1 MNKKFLS
8 AILFGA
14 LMVSSTGTFVS
25 CKDYDDDIDEIN
37 KELTDLKSKLSDLES
52 KVNAGGAYVTKIES
66 VDGGFKVSV
75 SDGTSYNLTVA
86 SAAAGSKVV
95 IDDKTGEIS
104 IDDKATG
111 WFATT
116 GEGEEAVDMTPY
128 VKDGYWYLYDKT
140 AKEFVKSEYK
150 AAGNAYAVVA
160 NGICTLNIP
169 DADGKMQTIQLPTTS
184 AAITGVQFI
193 NVDNGA
199 VEPAPAYALNYGVAT
214 KDNAKWD
221 GPKGAITKDQ
231 LLVGTIEPLTLQVY
245 PSSADLSNAD
255 IKLVG
260 SDGTVAPVKV
270 TATPFEGVITKA
282 ASANGL
288 WNLNIRP
295 DETVTDKTIADAFKV
310 ETDNYAYALQ
320 INGNILTGYASEVT
334 PADKASSATANSLV
348 ATDVKY
354 NTEELSSAKVPFGE
368 TVTLEFDGAKAYDAY
383 LTPKSAS
390 ALELAGVTIDGKT
403 MSFTSTEKAAG
414 KTVKFT
420 VNFVN
425 FKGETGTTFDITVNF
440 EGATVDPEA
449 PVAAVKYTATDGVK
463 PIIIDLGTTFTSLS
477 AQTATALA
485 AVTPTWNVISI
496 DGKAVATADQDAA
509 NGKFAFAMDQVTYYS
524 DLNADGTPKTEV
536 TPINTADNLKKVKYA
551 VFAHTDYQA
560 TAAPGAYVLNM
571 KFADASGNELKKVVA
586 PVTISV
592 PTFTDLFTK
601 VTSVWNAD
609 KTVLNALLVGSSD
622 ATVAKQYVMTNA
634 FKSVE
639 NSGANWDNLTLTPKK
654 MSISGTP
661 TKVATYTTTGSILA
675 MADALLDDNGAVR
688 GNVTVDGTY
697 LVKGKKD
704 LKVEVPAFAVNF
716 MSPFNDAVLNFYKGG
731 KVADLNV
738 AIASD
743 GTGTIA
749 KVDGAAGKEAG
760 LQLVASSEKV
770 AVSNAM
776 TLFGV
781 KNTDINT
788 DDKFTFVVKGE
799 GVPAG
804 ATAKLSADGIA
815 LEGMTYAPNYSATLE
830 MTVTALSGIKT
841 RHYKIFCVNGI
852 YGIQV

>member
-14 LMVSSTGTFVS
+14 LMVSLTGTFVS

-193 NVDNGA
+193 NVDDGA
-199 VEPAPAYALNYGVAT
+199 VEPTPAYALNYGVAT
-214 KDNAKWD
+214 KDNAEWD

-295 DETVTDKTIADAFKV
+295 DETVTDKTIADAFKA
-310 ETDNYAYALQ
+310 ETGNYAYALQ
-320 INGNILTGYASEVT
+320 INGNILTGYASKVT
-334 PADKASSATANSLV
+334 PTDKSAAGALV
-348 ATDVKY
+348 AADVKY
-354 NTEELSSAKVPFGE
+354 NAEELSSAKVPFGE
-368 TVTLEFDGAKAYDAY
+368 TVTLEFDGTKAYDAY

-414 KTVKFT
+414 KTVEFT

-425 FKGETGTTFDITVNF
+425 FKGETGSAFDITVTF
-440 EGATVDPEA
+440 KGATVDPEA

-496 DGKAVATADQDAA
+496 DGKAVTADQSTA
-509 NGKFAFAMDQVTYYS
+509 NGKFAFAMTQVKYYS

-536 TPINTADNLKKVKYA
+536 TAINTADNLKKVKYA
-551 VFAHTDYQA
+551 VFAHSDYQA

-571 KFADASGNELKKVVA
+571 KFVDGENELKKVVA

-592 PTFTDLFTK
+592 PTFTNLFTK

-609 KTVLNALLVGSSD
+609 KTVLNALLVGSTSAD
-622 ATVAKQYVMTNA
+622 AAKQYVMTNA

-639 NSGANWDNLTLTPKK
+639 NSGADWNNLTLTPKK

-661 TKVATYTTTGSILA
+661 TEVATYAKVGSILA
-675 MADALLDDNGAVR
+675 MADALLDANGAVR

-697 LVKGKKD
+697 LVKGKTD

-731 KVADLNV
+731 KVVDLNV

-743 GTGTIA
+743 GKGTIA
-749 KVDGAAGKEAG
+749 KVAGDAGKEAG

-770 AVSNAM
+770 AVSEDM
-776 TLFGV
+776 ELFGAT
-781 KNTDINT
+781 N
-788 DDKFTFVVKGE
+788 DKFTFVVKGD

-804 ATAKLSADGIA
+804 ATATLSDAGIA
-815 LEGMTYAPNYSATLE
+815 LTGMSYGPNYSATLE
-830 MTVTALSGIKT
+830 MTVTALNGIKT
-841 RHYKIFCVNGI
+841 TITLPMTINKP
-852 YGIQV
+852 

>member
-193 NVDNGA
+193 DVTSGD
-199 VEPAPAYALNYGVAT
+199 VETDPAYALNYGVAT

-334 PADKASSATANSLV
+334 PTNKSTVGALAAA
-348 ATDVKY
+348 DVKY
-354 NTEELSSAKVPFGE
+354 NAEELSSAKVPFGE

-390 ALELAGVTIDGKT
+390 ELELAGVTIDGKT

-414 KTVKFT
+414 KTVEFT

-425 FKGETGTTFDITVNF
+425 FKGETGSAFNITVNF

-485 AVTPTWNVISI
+485 AVAPTWNVISI
-496 DGKAVATADQDAA
+496 DGKVVTADQSTA
-509 NGKFAFAMDQVTYYS
+509 NGKFAFTMDQVKYYS
-524 DLNADGTPKTEV
+524 DLKADGTPKTEV
-536 TPINTADNLKKVKYA
+536 TAINTADNLKKVKYA
-551 VFAHTDYQA
+551 VFEHSDYQ
-560 TAAPGAYVLNM
+560 TTVAPGAYVLNM
-571 KFADASGNELKKVVA
+571 TFVDGENELKKVVA

-622 ATVAKQYVMTNA
+622 ATAAKQYVMTNA

-639 NSGANWDNLTLTPKK
+639 NSGADWDNLTLTPKQ

-661 TKVATYTTTGSILA
+661 TKVATYTVSGSILA

-697 LVKGKKD
+697 LVKGKKG

-731 KVADLNV
+731 KVVDLNV

-743 GTGTIA
+743 GKGTIA

-770 AVSNAM
+770 AVSDAM
-776 TLFGV
+776 TLFGAT
-781 KNTDINT
+781 N
-788 DDKFTFVVKGE
+788 DKFTFVVKGE
-799 GVPAG
+799 GVPAD
-804 ATAKLSADGIA
+804 ATATLSDAGIA

-830 MTVTALSGIKT
+830 MTVTALNGIKT
-841 RHYKIFCVNGI
+841 TITLPMTINKP
-852 YGIQV
+852 

>member
-14 LMVSSTGTFVS
+14 LMVTSTGTFVS

-193 NVDNGA
+193 DVTSGA
-199 VEPAPAYALNYGVAT
+199 VETDPEYALNYGVAI

-295 DETVTDKTIADAFKV
+295 DETVTDKTIADAFKA
-310 ETDNYAYALQ
+310 EINNYAYALQ
-320 INGNILTGYASEVT
+320 INGNILTGYASKVT
-334 PADKASSATANSLV
+334 PTDKSAAGALV
-348 ATDVKY
+348 ADDVKY
-354 NTEELSSAKVPFGE
+354 NADELSSAKVPFGE
-368 TVTLEFDGAKAYDAY
+368 TVTLEFDGTKAYDAY

-390 ALELAGVTIDGKT
+390 ELELAGVTIDGKT

-414 KTVKFT
+414 KTVQFT

-425 FKGETGTTFDITVNF
+425 FKGETGTAFDITVNF

-463 PIIIDLGTTFTSLS
+463 SIIIDLGTTFTSLS

-496 DGKAVATADQDAA
+496 DGKAVATTDQATA
-509 NGKFAFAMDQVTYYS
+509 NGKFAFTMAQVKYYS
-524 DLNADGTPKTEV
+524 DLNTDGTPKTEV

-551 VFAHTDYQA
+551 VFAHSDYQA

-571 KFADASGNELKKVVA
+571 KFADTNKNELKKVVA

-592 PTFTDLFTK
+592 PTFTDLFSK
-601 VTSVWNAD
+601 VTSVWNTD
-609 KTVLNALLVGSSD
+609 KTVLNALLVGSASVD
-622 ATVAKQYVMTNA
+622 VAKQYVMTNA

-639 NSGANWDNLTLTPKK
+639 NSGADWKNLTLTPKQ

-697 LVKGKKD
+697 LVGNKAG

-738 AIASD
+738 TIASD

-760 LQLVASSEKV
+760 LQLVASSGKV
-770 AVSNAM
+770 AVSEGM

-781 KNTDINT
+781 KNTDTNT

-804 ATAKLSADGIA
+804 AKAKLSTGGIA

-830 MTVTALSGIKT
+830 MTVEALNGIKT
-841 RHYKIFCVNGI
+841 TITLPMTINKP
-852 YGIQV
+852 

>member
-193 NVDNGA
+193 DVTSGA
-199 VEPAPAYALNYGVAT
+199 VETDPEYALNYGVAT

-288 WNLNIRP
+288 WNLNIQP
-295 DETVTDKTIADAFKV
+295 DETVTDKTIADAFKA
-310 ETDNYAYALQ
+310 ELGDYAYALQ
-320 INGNILTGYASEVT
+320 INGNILTGYASKVT
-334 PADKASSATANSLV
+334 PTDKSTAGALA

-390 ALELAGVTIDGKT
+390 ELELAGVTIDGKT

-414 KTVKFT
+414 KTVQFT

-425 FKGETGTTFDITVNF
+425 FKGETGSAFDITVTF
-440 EGATVDPEA
+440 KGATVDPEA

-496 DGKAVATADQDAA
+496 DGKAVATADQSTA
-509 NGKFAFAMDQVTYYS
+509 NGKFAFAMTQVKYYS
-524 DLNADGTPKTEV
+524 DLKADGTPKTEV

-551 VFAHTDYQA
+551 VFAHSDYQA

-571 KFADASGNELKKVVA
+571 TFADASGNELKKVVA

-609 KTVLNALLVGSSD
+609 KTVLNALLVGSTSAD
-622 ATVAKQYVMTNA
+622 VAKQYVMTNA

-639 NSGANWDNLTLTPKK
+639 NSGADWDNLTLTPKQ

-661 TKVATYTTTGSILA
+661 TKVATYTVSGSILA

-697 LVKGKKD
+697 LVGNKAG

-738 AIASD
+738 TIASD

-770 AVSNAM
+770 AVSEGM

-781 KNTDINT
+781 KNTDTNT

-830 MTVTALSGIKT
+830 MTVTALNGIKT
-841 RHYKIFCVNGI
+841 TITLPMTINKP
-852 YGIQV
+852 

>member
-14 LMVSSTGTFVS
+14 LMVSLTGTFVS

-193 NVDNGA
+193 NVDDGA
-199 VEPAPAYALNYGVAT
+199 VEPTPAYALNYGVAT
-214 KDNAKWD
+214 KDNAEWD

-295 DETVTDKTIADAFKV
+295 DETVTDKTIADAFKA
-310 ETDNYAYALQ
+310 ETGDYAYALQ
-320 INGNILTGYASEVT
+320 INGNILTGYASKVT
-334 PADKASSATANSLV
+334 PTDKSAAGALV
-348 ATDVKY
+348 AADVKY
-354 NTEELSSAKVPFGE
+354 NAEELSSAKVPFGE
-368 TVTLEFDGAKAYDAY
+368 TVTLEFDGTKAYDAY

-414 KTVKFT
+414 KTVEFT

-425 FKGETGTTFDITVNF
+425 FKGETGSAFDITVTF
-440 EGATVDPEA
+440 KGATVDPEA

-496 DGKAVATADQDAA
+496 DGKAVTADQSTA
-509 NGKFAFAMDQVTYYS
+509 NGKFAFAMTQVKYYS

-536 TPINTADNLKKVKYA
+536 TAINTADNLKKVKYA
-551 VFAHTDYQA
+551 VFAHSDYQA

-571 KFADASGNELKKVVA
+571 KFVDGENELKKVVA

-609 KTVLNALLVGSSD
+609 KTVLNALLVGSTSAD
-622 ATVAKQYVMTNA
+622 AAKQYVMTNA

-639 NSGANWDNLTLTPKK
+639 NSGADWNNLTLTPKK

-661 TKVATYTTTGSILA
+661 TGVATYAKVGSILA
-675 MADALLDDNGAVR
+675 MADALLDANGAVR

-697 LVKGKKD
+697 LVKGKTD

-731 KVADLNV
+731 KVVDLNV

-743 GTGTIA
+743 GKGTIA
-749 KVDGAAGKEAG
+749 KVAGDAGKEAG

-770 AVSNAM
+770 AVSEDM
-776 TLFGV
+776 ELFGAT
-781 KNTDINT
+781 N
-788 DDKFTFVVKGE
+788 DKFTFVVKGD

-804 ATAKLSADGIA
+804 ATATLSDAGIA
-815 LEGMTYAPNYSATLE
+815 LTGMSYGPNYSATLE
-830 MTVTALSGIKT
+830 MTVTALNGIKT
-841 RHYKIFCVNGI
+841 TITLPMTINKP
-852 YGIQV
+852 

>member
-193 NVDNGA
+193 DVTSGA
-199 VEPAPAYALNYGVAT
+199 VELDPEYALSYGVAT
-214 KDNAKWD
+214 KDNAEWD

-295 DETVTDKTIADAFKV
+295 DETVTDKTIADAFKA

-334 PADKASSATANSLV
+334 PTNKSTAGAL
-348 ATDVKY
+348 AAADVKY
-354 NTEELSSAKVPFGE
+354 NAEKLSSAKVPFGE
-368 TVTLEFDGAKAYDAY
+368 TVTLEFDGTKAYDAY

-390 ALELAGVTIDGKT
+390 ELELAGVTIDGKT

-414 KTVKFT
+414 KTVEFT

-425 FKGETGTTFDITVNF
+425 FKGETGTAFDITVNF

-496 DGKAVATADQDAA
+496 DGKAVTADQSTA
-509 NGKFAFAMDQVTYYS
+509 NGKFAFAMDQVKYYS
-524 DLNADGTPKTEV
+524 DLKADGTPKTEV
-536 TPINTADNLKKVKYA
+536 TSINTADNLKKVKYA
-551 VFAHTDYQA
+551 VFANTDYQ
-560 TAAPGAYVLNM
+560 TNVAPGAYVLNM
-571 KFADASGNELKKVVA
+571 TFVDTNKNELKKVVA

-609 KTVLNALLVGSSD
+609 KTVLNALLVGSTD
-622 ATVAKQYVMTNA
+622 ADVAKQYVMTNA

-639 NSGANWDNLTLTPKK
+639 NSGADWDNLTLTPKQ

-661 TKVATYTTTGSILA
+661 TEVATYAKVGSILA

-697 LVKGKKD
+697 LVKGKAS

-743 GTGTIA
+743 GKGTIA
-749 KVDGAAGKEAG
+749 KVAGDAGKEAG

-770 AVSNAM
+770 AVSEDM
-776 TLFGV
+776 ELFGAT
-781 KNTDINT
+781 N
-788 DDKFTFVVKGE
+788 DKFTFVVKGD

-804 ATAKLSADGIA
+804 ATATLSDAGIA
-815 LEGMTYAPNYSATLE
+815 LTGMSYGPNYSATLE
-830 MTVTALSGIKT
+830 MTVTALNGIKT
-841 RHYKIFCVNGI
+841 TITLPMTINKP
-852 YGIQV
+852 

>member
-1 MNKKFLS
+1 
-8 AILFGA
+8 
-14 LMVSSTGTFVS
+14 MVSSTGTFVS

-193 NVDNGA
+193 DVTSGA
-199 VEPAPAYALNYGVAT
+199 VETDPEYALNYGVAT
-214 KDNAKWD
+214 KDNAEWD

-295 DETVTDKTIADAFKV
+295 DETVTDKTIADAFKA
-310 ETDNYAYALQ
+310 ETNNYAYALQ
-320 INGNILTGYASEVT
+320 INGNILTGYVSKVT
-334 PADKASSATANSLV
+334 PTDKSAAGALV
-348 ATDVKY
+348 AADVKY
-354 NTEELSSAKVPFGE
+354 NAEELSSAKVPFGE
-368 TVTLEFDGAKAYDAY
+368 TVTLEFDGTKAYDAY

-390 ALELAGVTIDGKT
+390 ELELAGVTIDGKT

-425 FKGETGTTFDITVNF
+425 FKGETGSAFNITVNF

-485 AVTPTWNVISI
+485 AVAPTWNVISI
-496 DGKAVATADQDAA
+496 DGKAVTADQSTA
-509 NGKFAFAMDQVTYYS
+509 NGKFAFAMTQVKYYS

-551 VFAHTDYQA
+551 VFAHSDYQA

-609 KTVLNALLVGSSD
+609 KTVLNALLVGSTSAD
-622 ATVAKQYVMTNA
+622 VAKQYVMTNA

-639 NSGANWDNLTLTPKK
+639 NSGADWDNLTLTPKQ

-661 TKVATYTTTGSILA
+661 TKVATYTVSGSILA

-697 LVKGKKD
+697 LVKGKAS

-731 KVADLNV
+731 KVVDLNV

-743 GTGTIA
+743 GKGTIA
-749 KVDGAAGKEAG
+749 KVEGVAGKEAG

-776 TLFGV
+776 ELFGA
-781 KNTDINT
+781 KAGES
-788 DDKFTFVVKGE
+788 KFTFVVKGD

-804 ATAKLSADGIA
+804 ATATLSDAGIA
-815 LEGMTYAPNYSATLE
+815 LTGMSYGPNYSATLE
-830 MTVTALSGIKT
+830 MTVTALNGIKT
-841 RHYKIFCVNGI
+841 TITLPMTINKP
-852 YGIQV
+852 

>member
-1 MNKKFLS
+1 MNKKYLS

-14 LMVSSTGTFVS
+14 LMVSLTGTFVS

-193 NVDNGA
+193 NVDDGA
-199 VEPAPAYALNYGVAT
+199 VEPTPAYALNYGVAT
-214 KDNAKWD
+214 KDNAEWD

-295 DETVTDKTIADAFKV
+295 DETVTDKTIADAFKA
-310 ETDNYAYALQ
+310 ETGDYAYALQ
-320 INGNILTGYASEVT
+320 INGNILTGYASKVT
-334 PADKASSATANSLV
+334 PTDKSAAGALV
-348 ATDVKY
+348 AADVKY
-354 NTEELSSAKVPFGE
+354 NAEELSSAKVPFGE
-368 TVTLEFDGAKAYDAY
+368 TVTLEFDGTKAYDAY

-414 KTVKFT
+414 KTVEFT

-425 FKGETGTTFDITVNF
+425 FKGETGSAFDITVTF
-440 EGATVDPEA
+440 KGATVDPEA

-496 DGKAVATADQDAA
+496 DGKAVTADQSTA
-509 NGKFAFAMDQVTYYS
+509 NGKFAFAMTQVKYYS

-536 TPINTADNLKKVKYA
+536 TAINTADNLKKVKYA
-551 VFAHTDYQA
+551 VFAHSDYQA

-571 KFADASGNELKKVVA
+571 KFVDGENELKKVVA

-609 KTVLNALLVGSSD
+609 KTVLNALLVGSTSAD
-622 ATVAKQYVMTNA
+622 AAKQYVMTNA

-639 NSGANWDNLTLTPKK
+639 NSGADWNNLTLTPKK

-661 TKVATYTTTGSILA
+661 TEVATYAKVGSILA
-675 MADALLDDNGAVR
+675 MADALLDANGAVR

-697 LVKGKKD
+697 LVKGKTD

-731 KVADLNV
+731 KVVDLNV

-743 GTGTIA
+743 GKGTIA
-749 KVDGAAGKEAG
+749 KVAGDAGKEAG

-770 AVSNAM
+770 AVSEDM
-776 TLFGV
+776 ELFGAT
-781 KNTDINT
+781 N
-788 DDKFTFVVKGE
+788 DKFTFVVKGD

-804 ATAKLSADGIA
+804 ATATLSDAGIA
-815 LEGMTYAPNYSATLE
+815 LTGMSYGPNYSATLE
-830 MTVTALSGIKT
+830 MTVTALNGIKT
-841 RHYKIFCVNGI
+841 TITLPMTINKP
-852 YGIQV
+852 

>member
-111 WFATT
+111 WVATT

-193 NVDNGA
+193 DVTSGD
-199 VEPAPAYALNYGVAT
+199 VETDPEYALNYGVAT
-214 KDNAKWD
+214 TDNAEWD
-221 GPKGAITKDQ
+221 GPKGAITEDQ

-295 DETVTDKTIADAFKV
+295 DETVTDKTIADAFKA
-310 ETDNYAYALQ
+310 ETGNYAYALQ
-320 INGNILTGYASEVT
+320 INGNILTGYASKVT
-334 PADKASSATANSLV
+334 PTDKSAAGALV
-348 ATDVKY
+348 ADDVKY

-368 TVTLEFDGAKAYDAY
+368 TVTLEFDGTKAYDAY

-390 ALELAGVTIDGKT
+390 ELELAGVTIDGKT

-425 FKGETGTTFDITVNF
+425 FKGETGSAFDITVNF

-485 AVTPTWNVISI
+485 TVTPTWNVISI
-496 DGKAVATADQDAA
+496 DGKAVATADQSTA
-509 NGKFAFAMDQVTYYS
+509 NGKFAFTMDQVKYYS

-536 TPINTADNLKKVKYA
+536 TSINTADNLKKVKYA
-551 VFAHTDYQA
+551 VFAHSDYQA

-571 KFADASGNELKKVVA
+571 TFVDGENELKKVVA

-639 NSGANWDNLTLTPKK
+639 NSGADWDNLTLTPKQ

-661 TKVATYTTTGSILA
+661 TDVATYTVSGSILA
-675 MADALLDDNGAVR
+675 MADDLLDANGAVR

-697 LVKGKKD
+697 LVKGKAS

-738 AIASD
+738 AIASN

-749 KVDGAAGKEAG
+749 KVEGAAGKEAG
-760 LQLVASSEKV
+760 LQLVVSSEKV
-770 AVSNAM
+770 AVSDAM
-776 TLFGV
+776 ELFGA
-781 KNTDINT
+781 KAGES
-788 DDKFTFVVKGE
+788 KFTFVVKGD

-804 ATAKLSADGIA
+804 ATATLSADGIA

-830 MTVTALSGIKT
+830 MTVTALNGIKT
-841 RHYKIFCVNGI
+841 TITLPMTINKP
-852 YGIQV
+852 

>member
-1 MNKKFLS
+1 MQL
-8 AILFGA
+8 
-14 LMVSSTGTFVS
+14 
-25 CKDYDDDIDEIN
+25 CQ
-37 KELTDLKSKLSDLES
+37 ELTDLKSKLSDLES

-193 NVDNGA
+193 DVTSGA

-214 KDNAKWD
+214 KDNAEWD

-295 DETVTDKTIADAFKV
+295 DETVTDKTIADAFKA
-310 ETDNYAYALQ
+310 ETGDYAYALQ

-334 PADKASSATANSLV
+334 PADKGTSAGLTDLQA
-348 ATDVKY
+348 ADVKY
-354 NTEELSSAKVPFGE
+354 NAEKLSSAKVPFGE

-414 KTVKFT
+414 KTVQFT

-496 DGKAVATADQDAA
+496 DGKAVATTDQSTA
-509 NGKFAFAMDQVTYYS
+509 NGKFAFAMTQVKYYS
-524 DLNADGTPKTEV
+524 DLKADGTPKTEV
-536 TPINTADNLKKVKYA
+536 TSINTADNLKKVKYA
-551 VFAHTDYQA
+551 VFAHSDYQA

-571 KFADASGNELKKVVA
+571 TFVDGENELKKVVA

-609 KTVLNALLVGSSD
+609 KTVLNALLVGSTS
-622 ATVAKQYVMTNA
+622 AVAKQYVMTNA

-639 NSGANWDNLTLTPKK
+639 NSGADWDNLTLTPKE

-661 TKVATYTTTGSILA
+661 TEVATYTVSGSILA

-697 LVKGKKD
+697 LVKGKTD

-776 TLFGV
+776 ELFGV
-781 KNTDINT
+781 KNTDANT

-804 ATAKLSADGIA
+804 AKAKLSDGGIA
-815 LEGMTYAPNYSATLE
+815 LTGMTYAPNYSATLE
-830 MTVTALSGIKT
+830 MTVEALNGIKT
-841 RHYKIFCVNGI
+841 TITLPMTINKP
-852 YGIQV
+852 

>member
-1 MNKKFLS
+1 
-8 AILFGA
+8 
-14 LMVSSTGTFVS
+14 MVSSTGTFVS

-193 NVDNGA
+193 DVTSGA
-199 VEPAPAYALNYGVAT
+199 VETTPAYALNYGVAT
-214 KDNAKWD
+214 KDNAEWD

-348 ATDVKY
+348 ATDVTY
-354 NTEELSSAKVPFGE
+354 NAKALSSKKVPFGE
-368 TVTLEFDGAKAYDAY
+368 TVTLEFDGTKAYDAY

-414 KTVKFT
+414 KTVEFT

-425 FKGETGTTFDITVNF
+425 FKGETGTAFDITVTF
-440 EGATVDPEA
+440 KGATVDPEA

-485 AVTPTWNVISI
+485 AVAPTWNVISI
-496 DGKAVATADQDAA
+496 DGKAVATTDQSTA
-509 NGKFAFAMDQVTYYS
+509 NGKFAFTMTQVKYYS
-524 DLNADGTPKTEV
+524 DLKADGTPKTEV
-536 TPINTADNLKKVKYA
+536 TAIDNADNLKKVKYA
-551 VFAHTDYQA
+551 VFAHSDYQA

-571 KFADASGNELKKVVA
+571 TFVDGENELKKVVA
-586 PVTISV
+586 PVTIFV

-609 KTVLNALLVGSSD
+609 KTVLNALLVGSTSAD
-622 ATVAKQYVMTNA
+622 AAKQYVMTNA

-639 NSGANWDNLTLTPKK
+639 NSGANWDNLTLTPKQ

-661 TKVATYTTTGSILA
+661 TEVATYAKVGSILA

-697 LVKGKKD
+697 LVKGKAS

-749 KVDGAAGKEAG
+749 KVAGDAGKEAG

-770 AVSNAM
+770 AVSEDM
-776 TLFGV
+776 ELFG
-781 KNTDINT
+781 
-788 DDKFTFVVKGE
+788 
-799 GVPAG
+799 
-804 ATAKLSADGIA
+804 ATMIS
-815 LEGMTYAPNYSATLE
+815 SH
-830 MTVTALSGIKT
+830 S
-841 RHYKIFCVNGI
+841 
-852 YGIQV
+852 

>member
-8 AILFGA
+8 AILFGS

-193 NVDNGA
+193 DVTSGA
-199 VEPAPAYALNYGVAT
+199 VETDPEYALNYGVAT

-295 DETVTDKTIADAFKV
+295 DETVTDKTIADAFKA

-334 PADKASSATANSLV
+334 PADKASSAAANSLV

-354 NTEELSSAKVPFGE
+354 NTDELSSAKVPFGE
-368 TVTLEFDGAKAYDAY
+368 TVTLEFDGTKAYDAY

-390 ALELAGVTIDGKT
+390 ELELAGVTIDGKT

-414 KTVKFT
+414 KTVQFT

-449 PVAAVKYTATDGVK
+449 PVAAVKYTATDGAK

-496 DGKAVATADQDAA
+496 DGKAVATTDQSTA
-509 NGKFAFAMDQVTYYS
+509 NGKFAFAMTQVKYYS
-524 DLNADGTPKTEV
+524 DLKADGTPKTEV
-536 TPINTADNLKKVKYA
+536 TAIDNADNLKKVKYA
-551 VFAHTDYQA
+551 VFANTDYQT

-571 KFADASGNELKKVVA
+571 TFVDGENELKKVVA

-622 ATVAKQYVMTNA
+622 ATAAKQYVMTNA
-634 FKSVE
+634 FKAVE
-639 NSGANWDNLTLTPKK
+639 NSGADWDNLTLTPKE

-661 TKVATYTTTGSILA
+661 TEVATYTKTGSILA
-675 MADALLDDNGAVR
+675 MADALLKDGAVR

-697 LVKGKKD
+697 LVKGKTD

-776 TLFGV
+776 ELFGA
-781 KNTDINT
+781 T

-804 ATAKLSADGIA
+804 ATAKLSDGGIA
-815 LEGMTYAPNYSATLE
+815 LTGMTYAPNYSATLE
-830 MTVTALSGIKT
+830 MTVTALNGIKT
-841 RHYKIFCVNGI
+841 TITLPMTINKP
-852 YGIQV
+852 

>member
-14 LMVSSTGTFVS
+14 LMVSLTGTFVS

-150 AAGNAYAVVA
+150 AASNAYAVVA

-193 NVDNGA
+193 NVDDGA
-199 VEPAPAYALNYGVAT
+199 VEPTPAYALNYGVAT
-214 KDNAKWD
+214 KDNAEWD

-295 DETVTDKTIADAFKV
+295 DETVTDKTIADAFKA
-310 ETDNYAYALQ
+310 ETGDYAYALQ
-320 INGNILTGYASEVT
+320 INGNILTGYASKVT
-334 PADKASSATANSLV
+334 PTDKSAAGALV
-348 ATDVKY
+348 AADVKY
-354 NTEELSSAKVPFGE
+354 NAEELSSAKVPFGE
-368 TVTLEFDGAKAYDAY
+368 TVTLEFDGTKAYDAY

-414 KTVKFT
+414 KTVEFT

-425 FKGETGTTFDITVNF
+425 FKGETGSAFDITVTF
-440 EGATVDPEA
+440 KGATVDPEA

-496 DGKAVATADQDAA
+496 DGKAVTADQSTA
-509 NGKFAFAMDQVTYYS
+509 NGKFAFAMTQVKYYS

-536 TPINTADNLKKVKYA
+536 TAINTADNLKKVKYA
-551 VFAHTDYQA
+551 VFAHSDYQA

-571 KFADASGNELKKVVA
+571 KFVDGENELKKVVA

-609 KTVLNALLVGSSD
+609 KTVLNALLVGSTSAD
-622 ATVAKQYVMTNA
+622 AAKQYVMTNA

-639 NSGANWDNLTLTPKK
+639 NSGADWNNLTLTPKK

-661 TKVATYTTTGSILA
+661 TEVATYAKVGSILA
-675 MADALLDDNGAVR
+675 MADALLDANGAVR

-697 LVKGKKD
+697 LVKGKTD

-731 KVADLNV
+731 KVVDLNV

-743 GTGTIA
+743 GKGTIA
-749 KVDGAAGKEAG
+749 KVAGDAGKEAG

-770 AVSNAM
+770 AVSEDM
-776 TLFGV
+776 ELFGAT
-781 KNTDINT
+781 N
-788 DDKFTFVVKGE
+788 DKFTFVVKGD

-804 ATAKLSADGIA
+804 ATATLSDAGIA
-815 LEGMTYAPNYSATLE
+815 LTGMSYGPNYSATLE
-830 MTVTALSGIKT
+830 MTVTALNGIKT
-841 RHYKIFCVNGI
+841 TITLPMTINKP
-852 YGIQV
+852 

>member
-14 LMVSSTGTFVS
+14 LMVTSTGTFVS

-199 VEPAPAYALNYGVAT
+199 VEPTPAYALNYGVAT
-214 KDNAKWD
+214 KDNAEWD

-295 DETVTDKTIADAFKV
+295 DETVTDKTIADAFKA
-310 ETDNYAYALQ
+310 ELGDYAYALQ
-320 INGNILTGYASEVT
+320 INGNILTGYASKVT
-334 PADKASSATANSLV
+334 PTDKSTAGAL
-348 ATDVKY
+348 AAADVKY
-354 NTEELSSAKVPFGE
+354 NAEKLSSAKVPFGK

-390 ALELAGVTIDGKT
+390 ELELAGVTIDGKT

-414 KTVKFT
+414 KTVQFT

-425 FKGETGTTFDITVNF
+425 FKGETGSAFDITVNF

-496 DGKAVATADQDAA
+496 DGKAVATTDQSTA
-509 NGKFAFAMDQVTYYS
+509 NGKFAFAMDQVKYYS
-524 DLNADGTPKTEV
+524 DLKADGTPKTEV
-536 TPINTADNLKKVKYA
+536 TSINTADNLKKVKYA

-609 KTVLNALLVGSSD
+609 KTVLNALLVGSTD

-639 NSGANWDNLTLTPKK
+639 NSGADWKNLTLTPKQ

-697 LVKGKKD
+697 LVGNKAG

-738 AIASD
+738 TIASD

-749 KVDGAAGKEAG
+749 KVEGAAGKEAG

-770 AVSNAM
+770 AVSDAM
-776 TLFGV
+776 ELFGA
-781 KNTDINT
+781 T

-804 ATAKLSADGIA
+804 ATAKLSDGGIA
-815 LEGMTYAPNYSATLE
+815 LTGMTYAPNYSATLE
-830 MTVTALSGIKT
+830 MTVTALNGIKT
-841 RHYKIFCVNGI
+841 TITLPMTINKP
-852 YGIQV
+852 

>member
-193 NVDNGA
+193 DVTSGA
-199 VEPAPAYALNYGVAT
+199 VETDPEYALNYGVAT
-214 KDNAKWD
+214 KDNAEWD

-295 DETVTDKTIADAFKV
+295 DETVTDKTIADAFKA
-310 ETDNYAYALQ
+310 ETNNYAYALQ
-320 INGNILTGYASEVT
+320 INGNILTGYVSKVT
-334 PADKASSATANSLV
+334 PTDKSAAGALV
-348 ATDVKY
+348 AADVKY
-354 NTEELSSAKVPFGE
+354 NAEELSSAKVPFGE
-368 TVTLEFDGAKAYDAY
+368 TVTLEFDGTKAYDAY

-390 ALELAGVTIDGKT
+390 ELELAGVTIDGKT

-425 FKGETGTTFDITVNF
+425 FKGETGSAFNITVNF

-485 AVTPTWNVISI
+485 AVAPTWNVISI
-496 DGKAVATADQDAA
+496 DGKAVTADQSTA
-509 NGKFAFAMDQVTYYS
+509 NGKFAFAMTQVKYYS

-551 VFAHTDYQA
+551 VFAHSDYQA

-609 KTVLNALLVGSSD
+609 KTVLNALLVGSTSAD
-622 ATVAKQYVMTNA
+622 VAKQYVMTNA

-639 NSGANWDNLTLTPKK
+639 NSGADWDNLTLTPKQ

-661 TKVATYTTTGSILA
+661 TKVATYTVSGSILA

-697 LVKGKKD
+697 LVKGKAS

-731 KVADLNV
+731 KVVDLNV

-743 GTGTIA
+743 GKGTIA
-749 KVDGAAGKEAG
+749 KVEGVARKEAG

-776 TLFGV
+776 ELFGA
-781 KNTDINT
+781 KAGES
-788 DDKFTFVVKGE
+788 KFTFVVKGD

-804 ATAKLSADGIA
+804 ATATLSDAGIA
-815 LEGMTYAPNYSATLE
+815 LTGMSYGPNYSATLE
-830 MTVTALSGIKT
+830 MTVTALNGIKT
-841 RHYKIFCVNGI
+841 TITLPMTINKP
-852 YGIQV
+852 

>member
-25 CKDYDDDIDEIN
+25 CKDYDDDIDAIN

-193 NVDNGA
+193 DVTSGA

-214 KDNAKWD
+214 KDNAEWD

-295 DETVTDKTIADAFKV
+295 DETVTDKTIADAFKA
-310 ETDNYAYALQ
+310 ETGDYAYALQ

-334 PADKASSATANSLV
+334 PADKGTSAGLTDLQA
-348 ATDVKY
+348 ADVKY
-354 NTEELSSAKVPFGE
+354 NAEKLSSAKVPFGE

-414 KTVKFT
+414 KTVQFT

-440 EGATVDPEA
+440 EGATVDPEV

-496 DGKAVATADQDAA
+496 DGKAVATTDQSTA
-509 NGKFAFAMDQVTYYS
+509 NGKFAFAMTQVKYYS
-524 DLNADGTPKTEV
+524 DLKADGTPKTEV
-536 TPINTADNLKKVKYA
+536 TSINTADNLKKVKYA
-551 VFAHTDYQA
+551 VFAHSDYQA

-571 KFADASGNELKKVVA
+571 TFVDGENELKKVVA

-609 KTVLNALLVGSSD
+609 KTVLNALLVGSTS
-622 ATVAKQYVMTNA
+622 AVAKQYVMTNA

-639 NSGANWDNLTLTPKK
+639 NSGADWDNLTLTPKE

-661 TKVATYTTTGSILA
+661 TEVATYTVSGSILA

-697 LVKGKKD
+697 LVKGKTD

-776 TLFGV
+776 ELFGV
-781 KNTDINT
+781 KNTDANT

-804 ATAKLSADGIA
+804 AKAKLSDGGIA
-815 LEGMTYAPNYSATLE
+815 LTGMTYAPNYSATLE
-830 MTVTALSGIKT
+830 MTVEALNGIKT
-841 RHYKIFCVNGI
+841 TITLPMTINKP
-852 YGIQV
+852 

>member
-193 NVDNGA
+193 DVTSGA
-199 VEPAPAYALNYGVAT
+199 VETDPEYALNYGVAT

-295 DETVTDKTIADAFKV
+295 DETVTDKTIADAFKA
-310 ETDNYAYALQ
+310 ELGDYAYALQ

-334 PADKASSATANSLV
+334 PADKASSATATSL
-348 ATDVKY
+348 TDGDVKY

-368 TVTLEFDGAKAYDAY
+368 TVTLEFDGTKAYDAY

-390 ALELAGVTIDGKT
+390 ELELAGVTIDGKT

-414 KTVKFT
+414 KTVQFT

-496 DGKAVATADQDAA
+496 DGKAVTADQSTA
-509 NGKFAFAMDQVTYYS
+509 NGKFAFTMTQVKYYS
-524 DLNADGTPKTEV
+524 DLKADGTPKTEV
-536 TPINTADNLKKVKYA
+536 TAIDNADNLKKVKYA
-551 VFAHTDYQA
+551 VFAHSDYQA

-571 KFADASGNELKKVVA
+571 KFADTNKNELKKVVA

-601 VTSVWNAD
+601 VTSVWNTD
-609 KTVLNALLVGSSD
+609 KTVLNALLVGSASAD
-622 ATVAKQYVMTNA
+622 VAKQYVMTNA

-639 NSGANWDNLTLTPKK
+639 NSGTDWANLTLTPKQ
-654 MSISGTP
+654 MTISSVATD
-661 TKVATYTTTGSILA
+661 VATYTKTGTILA

-697 LVKGKKD
+697 LVGNKAG

-738 AIASD
+738 TIASD

-776 TLFGV
+776 TLFGA
-781 KNTDINT
+781 T

-830 MTVTALSGIKT
+830 MTVTALNGIKT
-841 RHYKIFCVNGI
+841 TITLPMTINKP
-852 YGIQV
+852 

>member
-193 NVDNGA
+193 DVTSGA
-199 VEPAPAYALNYGVAT
+199 VETDPEYALNYGVAT
-214 KDNAKWD
+214 KDNAEWD

-295 DETVTDKTIADAFKV
+295 DETVTDKTIADAFKA

-334 PADKASSATANSLV
+334 PADKASSAAANSLV

-354 NTEELSSAKVPFGE
+354 NTDELSSAKVPFGE
-368 TVTLEFDGAKAYDAY
+368 TVTLEFDGTKAYDAY

-390 ALELAGVTIDGKT
+390 ELELAGVTIDGKT

-414 KTVKFT
+414 KTVQFT

-496 DGKAVATADQDAA
+496 DGKAVATTDQSTA
-509 NGKFAFAMDQVTYYS
+509 NGKFAFAMTQVKYYS
-524 DLNADGTPKTEV
+524 DLKADGTPKTEV
-536 TPINTADNLKKVKYA
+536 TAIDNADNLKKVKYA
-551 VFAHTDYQA
+551 VFANTDYQT

-571 KFADASGNELKKVVA
+571 TFVDGENELKKVVA

-622 ATVAKQYVMTNA
+622 ATAAKQYVMTNA
-634 FKSVE
+634 FKAVE
-639 NSGANWDNLTLTPKK
+639 NSGADWDNLTLTPKE

-661 TKVATYTTTGSILA
+661 TEVATYTKTGSILA
-675 MADALLDDNGAVR
+675 MADALLKDGAVR

-697 LVKGKKD
+697 LVKGKTD

-731 KVADLNV
+731 KVVDLNV
-738 AIASD
+738 TIASN
-743 GTGTIA
+743 GEGTIA
-749 KVDGAAGKEAG
+749 KFAGDAGKEVG

-776 TLFGV
+776 ELFGA
-781 KNTDINT
+781 KAGES
-788 DDKFTFVVKGE
+788 KFTFVVKGD

-804 ATAKLSADGIA
+804 ATATLSDAGIA
-815 LEGMTYAPNYSATLE
+815 LTGMSYGPNYSATLE
-830 MTVTALSGIKT
+830 MTVTALNGIKT
-841 RHYKIFCVNGI
+841 TITLPMTINKP
-852 YGIQV
+852 

>member
-1 MNKKFLS
+1 
-8 AILFGA
+8 
-14 LMVSSTGTFVS
+14 MVSLTGTFVS

-199 VEPAPAYALNYGVAT
+199 VEPTPAYALNYGVAT
-214 KDNAKWD
+214 KDNAEWD

-295 DETVTDKTIADAFKV
+295 DETVTDKTIADAFKA
-310 ETDNYAYALQ
+310 ETGDYAYALQ
-320 INGNILTGYASEVT
+320 INGNILTGYASKVT
-334 PADKASSATANSLV
+334 PTDKSAAGALV
-348 ATDVKY
+348 AADVKY
-354 NTEELSSAKVPFGE
+354 NAEELSSAKVPFGE
-368 TVTLEFDGAKAYDAY
+368 TVTLEFDGTKAYDAY

-414 KTVKFT
+414 KTVEFT

-425 FKGETGTTFDITVNF
+425 FKGETGSAFDITVTF
-440 EGATVDPEA
+440 KGATVDPEA

-496 DGKAVATADQDAA
+496 DGKAVTADQSTA
-509 NGKFAFAMDQVTYYS
+509 NGKFAFAMTQVKYYS

-536 TPINTADNLKKVKYA
+536 TAINTADNLKKVKYA
-551 VFAHTDYQA
+551 VFAHSDYQA

-571 KFADASGNELKKVVA
+571 KFVDGENELKKVVA

-609 KTVLNALLVGSSD
+609 KTVLNALLVGSTSAD
-622 ATVAKQYVMTNA
+622 AAKQYVMTNA

-639 NSGANWDNLTLTPKK
+639 NSGADWNNLTLTPKK

-661 TKVATYTTTGSILA
+661 TEVATYAKVGSILA
-675 MADALLDDNGAVR
+675 MADALLDANGAVR

-697 LVKGKKD
+697 LVKGKTD

-731 KVADLNV
+731 KVVDLNV

-743 GTGTIA
+743 GKGTIA
-749 KVDGAAGKEAG
+749 KVAGDAGKEAG

-770 AVSNAM
+770 AVSEDM
-776 TLFGV
+776 ELFGAT
-781 KNTDINT
+781 N
-788 DDKFTFVVKGE
+788 DKFTFVVKGD

-804 ATAKLSADGIA
+804 ATATLSDAGIA
-815 LEGMTYAPNYSATLE
+815 LTGMSYGPNYSATLE
-830 MTVTALSGIKT
+830 MTVTALNGIKT
-841 RHYKIFCVNGI
+841 TITLPMTINKP
-852 YGIQV
+852 

>member
-14 LMVSSTGTFVS
+14 LMVSLTGTFVS

-193 NVDNGA
+193 NVDDGA
-199 VEPAPAYALNYGVAT
+199 VEPTPAYALNYGVAT
-214 KDNAKWD
+214 KDNAEWD

-295 DETVTDKTIADAFKV
+295 DETVTDKTIADAFKA
-310 ETDNYAYALQ
+310 ETGAYAYALQ
-320 INGNILTGYASEVT
+320 INGNILTGYASKVT
-334 PADKASSATANSLV
+334 PTDKFAAGALV
-348 ATDVKY
+348 AADVKY
-354 NTEELSSAKVPFGE
+354 NAEELSSAKVPFGE
-368 TVTLEFDGAKAYDAY
+368 TVTLEFDGTKAYDAY

-414 KTVKFT
+414 KTVEFT

-425 FKGETGTTFDITVNF
+425 FKGETGSAFDITVTF
-440 EGATVDPEA
+440 KGATVDPEA

-496 DGKAVATADQDAA
+496 DGKAVTADQSTA
-509 NGKFAFAMDQVTYYS
+509 NGKFAFAMTQVKYYS

-536 TPINTADNLKKVKYA
+536 TAINTADNLKKVKYA
-551 VFAHTDYQA
+551 VFAHSDYQA

-571 KFADASGNELKKVVA
+571 KFVDGENELKKVVA

-609 KTVLNALLVGSSD
+609 KTVLNALLVGSTSAD
-622 ATVAKQYVMTNA
+622 AAKQYVMTNA

-639 NSGANWDNLTLTPKK
+639 NSGADWNNLTLTPKK

-661 TKVATYTTTGSILA
+661 TEVATYAKVGSILA
-675 MADALLDDNGAVR
+675 MADALLDANGAVR

-697 LVKGKKD
+697 LVKGKTD

-731 KVADLNV
+731 KVVDLNV

-743 GTGTIA
+743 GKGTIA
-749 KVDGAAGKEAG
+749 KVAGDAGKEAG

-770 AVSNAM
+770 AVSEDM
-776 TLFGV
+776 ELFGAT
-781 KNTDINT
+781 N
-788 DDKFTFVVKGE
+788 DKFTFVVKGD

-804 ATAKLSADGIA
+804 ATATLSDAGIA
-815 LEGMTYAPNYSATLE
+815 LTGMSYGPNYSATLE
-830 MTVTALSGIKT
+830 MTVTALNGIKT
-841 RHYKIFCVNGI
+841 TITLPMTINKP
-852 YGIQV
+852 

>member
-1 MNKKFLS
+1 
-8 AILFGA
+8 
-14 LMVSSTGTFVS
+14 
-25 CKDYDDDIDEIN
+25 
-37 KELTDLKSKLSDLES
+37 
-52 KVNAGGAYVTKIES
+52 
-66 VDGGFKVSV
+66 
-75 SDGTSYNLTVA
+75 
-86 SAAAGSKVV
+86 
-95 IDDKTGEIS
+95 
-104 IDDKATG
+104 
-111 WFATT
+111 
-116 GEGEEAVDMTPY
+116 MTPY

-193 NVDNGA
+193 DVTSGA
-199 VEPAPAYALNYGVAT
+199 VETDPEYALNYGVAT
-214 KDNAKWD
+214 KDNAEWD

-295 DETVTDKTIADAFKV
+295 DETVTDKTIADAFKA

-334 PADKASSATANSLV
+334 PTDQASSADATSLTAD
-348 ATDVKY
+348 DVKY
-354 NTEELSSAKVPFGE
+354 NTEELSSAKVPFGK

-425 FKGETGTTFDITVNF
+425 FKGETGTAFDITVNF

-485 AVTPTWNVISI
+485 AVAPTWNVISI
-496 DGKAVATADQDAA
+496 DGKAVTADQSTA
-509 NGKFAFAMDQVTYYS
+509 NGKFAFTMDQVKYYS

-536 TPINTADNLKKVKYA
+536 TAINTADNLKKVKYA
-551 VFAHTDYQA
+551 VFAHSDYQA

-571 KFADASGNELKKVVA
+571 KFVDTNKNELKKVVA

-609 KTVLNALLVGSSD
+609 KTVLNALLVGSTSAD
-622 ATVAKQYVMTNA
+622 VAKQYVMTNA

-639 NSGANWDNLTLTPKK
+639 NSGADWDNLTLTPKQ

-661 TKVATYTTTGSILA
+661 TDVATYTVSGSILA
-675 MADALLDDNGAVR
+675 MADALLDANGAVR

-697 LVKGKKD
+697 LVGNKAG

-731 KVADLNV
+731 KVVDLNV

-743 GTGTIA
+743 GKGTIA
-749 KVDGAAGKEAG
+749 KVEGAAGKEAG

-770 AVSNAM
+770 AVSDAM
-776 TLFGV
+776 ELFGA
-781 KNTDINT
+781 KAGES
-788 DDKFTFVVKGE
+788 KFTFVVKGD

-804 ATAKLSADGIA
+804 ATAELSADGIA

-830 MTVTALSGIKT
+830 MTVTALNGIKT
-841 RHYKIFCVNGI
+841 TITLPMTINKP
-852 YGIQV
+852 

>member
-25 CKDYDDDIDEIN
+25 CKDYDDDIDAIN

-193 NVDNGA
+193 DVTSGA

-214 KDNAKWD
+214 KDNAEWD

-295 DETVTDKTIADAFKV
+295 DETVTDKTIADAFKA
-310 ETDNYAYALQ
+310 EINNYAYALQ

-334 PADKASSATANSLV
+334 PTDKSAAGTLV
-348 ATDVKY
+348 ADDVKY
-354 NTEELSSAKVPFGE
+354 NADELSSAKVPFGK
-368 TVTLEFDGAKAYDAY
+368 TVTLEFDGTKAYDAY

-390 ALELAGVTIDGKT
+390 ELELAGVTIDGKT

-414 KTVKFT
+414 KTVEFT

-496 DGKAVATADQDAA
+496 DGKAVATADQSTA
-509 NGKFAFAMDQVTYYS
+509 NGKFAFAMTQVKYYS

-551 VFAHTDYQA
+551 VFANTDYQT

-571 KFADASGNELKKVVA
+571 TFVDASENELKKVVA

-609 KTVLNALLVGSSD
+609 KTVLNALLVGSTD

-639 NSGANWDNLTLTPKK
+639 NSGADWDNLTLTPKE

-661 TKVATYTTTGSILA
+661 TEVATYTVSGSILE
-675 MADALLDDNGAVR
+675 MADALLDDNDAVR

-697 LVKGKKD
+697 LVKGKAS

-731 KVADLNV
+731 KVVDLNV

-776 TLFGV
+776 ELFGA
-781 KNTDINT
+781 T

-830 MTVTALSGIKT
+830 MTVTALNGIKT
-841 RHYKIFCVNGI
+841 TITLPMTINKP
-852 YGIQV
+852 

>member
-1 MNKKFLS
+1 
-8 AILFGA
+8 
-14 LMVSSTGTFVS
+14 MVSSTGTFVS

-193 NVDNGA
+193 DVTSGA
-199 VEPAPAYALNYGVAT
+199 VETDPAYALNYGVAT
-214 KDNAKWD
+214 KDNAEWD

-295 DETVTDKTIADAFKV
+295 DETVTDKTIADAFKA

-334 PADKASSATANSLV
+334 PTNQASSADATSLK
-348 ATDVKY
+348 AADVKY
-354 NTEELSSAKVPFGE
+354 NAKALSGKKVPFGE
-368 TVTLEFDGAKAYDAY
+368 TVTLEFDGTKAYDAY

-390 ALELAGVTIDGKT
+390 ELELAGVTIDGKT

-414 KTVKFT
+414 KTVQFT

-496 DGKAVATADQDAA
+496 DGKAVATTNQSTA
-509 NGKFAFAMDQVTYYS
+509 NGKFAFAMTQVRYYS
-524 DLNADGTPKTEV
+524 DLKADGTPKTEV
-536 TPINTADNLKKVKYA
+536 TSINTADNLKKVKYA
-551 VFAHTDYQA
+551 VFAHSDYQA

-639 NSGANWDNLTLTPKK
+639 NSGADWNNLTLTPKE

-661 TKVATYTTTGSILA
+661 TKVATYTVSGSILA

-776 TLFGV
+776 ELFGA
-781 KNTDINT
+781 T

-804 ATAKLSADGIA
+804 AKAKLSADGIA

-830 MTVTALSGIKT
+830 MTVTALNGIKT
-841 RHYKIFCVNGI
+841 TITLPMTINKP
-852 YGIQV
+852 

>member
-25 CKDYDDDIDEIN
+25 CKDYDDDIDAIN

-743 GTGTIA
+743 GTR
-749 KVDGAAGKEAG
+749 
-760 LQLVASSEKV
+760 
-770 AVSNAM
+770 
-776 TLFGV
+776 
-781 KNTDINT
+781 
-788 DDKFTFVVKGE
+788 
-799 GVPAG
+799 
-804 ATAKLSADGIA
+804 
-815 LEGMTYAPNYSATLE
+815 YY
-830 MTVTALSGIKT
+830 
-841 RHYKIFCVNGI
+841 R
-852 YGIQV
+852 

>member
-1 MNKKFLS
+1 M
-8 AILFGA
+8 
-14 LMVSSTGTFVS
+14 S

-193 NVDNGA
+193 DVTSGD
-199 VEPAPAYALNYGVAT
+199 VETDPEYALNYGVAT
-214 KDNAKWD
+214 TDNAEWD
-221 GPKGAITKDQ
+221 GPKGAITEDQ

-295 DETVTDKTIADAFKV
+295 DETVTDKTIADAFKA
-310 ETDNYAYALQ
+310 ETGNYAYALQ
-320 INGNILTGYASEVT
+320 INGNILTGYASKVT
-334 PADKASSATANSLV
+334 PTDKSAAGALV
-348 ATDVKY
+348 ADDVKY

-368 TVTLEFDGAKAYDAY
+368 TVTLEFDGTKAYDAY

-390 ALELAGVTIDGKT
+390 ELELAGVTIDGKT

-425 FKGETGTTFDITVNF
+425 FKGETGSAFDITVNF

-485 AVTPTWNVISI
+485 TVTPTWNVISI
-496 DGKAVATADQDAA
+496 DGKAVATADQSTA
-509 NGKFAFAMDQVTYYS
+509 NGKFAFTMDQVKYYS

-536 TPINTADNLKKVKYA
+536 TSINTADNLKKVKYA
-551 VFAHTDYQA
+551 VFAHSDYQA

-571 KFADASGNELKKVVA
+571 TFVDGENELKKVVA

-639 NSGANWDNLTLTPKK
+639 NSGADWDNLTLTPKQ

-661 TKVATYTTTGSILA
+661 TDVATYTVSGSILA
-675 MADALLDDNGAVR
+675 MADDLLDANGAVR

-697 LVKGKKD
+697 LVKGKAS

-738 AIASD
+738 AIASN

-749 KVDGAAGKEAG
+749 KVEGAAGKEAG
-760 LQLVASSEKV
+760 LQLVVSSEKV
-770 AVSNAM
+770 AVSDAM
-776 TLFGV
+776 ELFGA
-781 KNTDINT
+781 KAGES
-788 DDKFTFVVKGE
+788 KFTFVVKGD

-804 ATAKLSADGIA
+804 ATATLSADGIA

-830 MTVTALSGIKT
+830 MTVTALNGIKT
-841 RHYKIFCVNGI
+841 TITLPMTINKP
-852 YGIQV
+852 

>member
-14 LMVSSTGTFVS
+14 LMVSLTGTFVS

-193 NVDNGA
+193 NVDDGA
-199 VEPAPAYALNYGVAT
+199 VEPTPAYALNYGVAT
-214 KDNAKWD
+214 KDNAEWD

-295 DETVTDKTIADAFKV
+295 DETVTDKTIADAFKA
-310 ETDNYAYALQ
+310 ETGDYAYALQ
-320 INGNILTGYASEVT
+320 INGNILTGYASKVT
-334 PADKASSATANSLV
+334 PTDKSAAGALV
-348 ATDVKY
+348 AADVKY
-354 NTEELSSAKVPFGE
+354 NAEELSSAKVPFGE
-368 TVTLEFDGAKAYDAY
+368 TVTLEFDGTKAYDAY

-414 KTVKFT
+414 KTVEFT

-425 FKGETGTTFDITVNF
+425 FKGETGSAFDITVTF
-440 EGATVDPEA
+440 KGATVDPEA

-496 DGKAVATADQDAA
+496 DGKAVTADQSTA
-509 NGKFAFAMDQVTYYS
+509 NGKFAFAMTQVKYYS

-536 TPINTADNLKKVKYA
+536 TAINTADNLKKVKYA
-551 VFAHTDYQA
+551 VFAHSDYQA

-571 KFADASGNELKKVVA
+571 KFVDGENELKKVVA

-609 KTVLNALLVGSSD
+609 KTVLNALLVGSTSAD
-622 ATVAKQYVMTNA
+622 ATKQYVMTNA

-639 NSGANWDNLTLTPKK
+639 NSGADWNNLTLTPKK

-661 TKVATYTTTGSILA
+661 TEVATYAKVGSILA
-675 MADALLDDNGAVR
+675 MADALLDANGAVR

-697 LVKGKKD
+697 LVKGKTD

-731 KVADLNV
+731 KVVDLNV

-743 GTGTIA
+743 GKGTIA
-749 KVDGAAGKEAG
+749 KVAGDAGKEAG

-770 AVSNAM
+770 AVSEDM
-776 TLFGV
+776 ELFGAT
-781 KNTDINT
+781 N
-788 DDKFTFVVKGE
+788 DKFTFVVKGD

-804 ATAKLSADGIA
+804 ATATLSDAGIA
-815 LEGMTYAPNYSATLE
+815 LTGMSYGPNYSATLE
-830 MTVTALSGIKT
+830 MTVTALNGIKT
-841 RHYKIFCVNGI
+841 TITLPMTINKP
-852 YGIQV
+852 

>member
-193 NVDNGA
+193 DVTSGA
-199 VEPAPAYALNYGVAT
+199 VETDPEYALNYGVAT
-214 KDNAKWD
+214 KDNAEWD

-295 DETVTDKTIADAFKV
+295 DETVTDKTIADAFKA
-310 ETDNYAYALQ
+310 ETNNYAYALQ
-320 INGNILTGYASEVT
+320 INGNILTGYVSKVT
-334 PADKASSATANSLV
+334 PTDKSAAGALV
-348 ATDVKY
+348 AADVKY
-354 NTEELSSAKVPFGE
+354 NAEELSSAKVPFGE
-368 TVTLEFDGAKAYDAY
+368 TVTLEFDGTKAYDAY

-390 ALELAGVTIDGKT
+390 ELELAGVTIDGKT

-425 FKGETGTTFDITVNF
+425 FKGETGSAFNITVNF

-485 AVTPTWNVISI
+485 AVAPTWNVISI
-496 DGKAVATADQDAA
+496 DGKAVTADQSTA
-509 NGKFAFAMDQVTYYS
+509 NGKFAFAMTQVKYYS

-551 VFAHTDYQA
+551 VFAHSDYQA

-609 KTVLNALLVGSSD
+609 KTVLNALLVGSTSAD
-622 ATVAKQYVMTNA
+622 VAKQYVMTNA

-639 NSGANWDNLTLTPKK
+639 NSGADWDNLTLTPKQ

-661 TKVATYTTTGSILA
+661 TKVATYTVSGSILA

-697 LVKGKKD
+697 LVKGKAS

-731 KVADLNV
+731 KVVDLNV

-743 GTGTIA
+743 GKGTIA
-749 KVDGAAGKEAG
+749 KVEGVAGKEAG

-776 TLFGV
+776 ELFGA
-781 KNTDINT
+781 KAGES
-788 DDKFTFVVKGE
+788 KFTFVVKGD

-804 ATAKLSADGIA
+804 ATATLSDAGIT
-815 LEGMTYAPNYSATLE
+815 LTGMSYGPNYSATLE
-830 MTVTALSGIKT
+830 MTVTALNGIKT
-841 RHYKIFCVNGI
+841 TITLPMTINKP
-852 YGIQV
+852 

>member
-14 LMVSSTGTFVS
+14 LMVSLTGTFVS

-193 NVDNGA
+193 NVDDGA
-199 VEPAPAYALNYGVAT
+199 VEPTPAYALNYGVAT
-214 KDNAKWD
+214 KDNAEWD

-295 DETVTDKTIADAFKV
+295 DETVTDKTIADAFKA
-310 ETDNYAYALQ
+310 ETGDYAYALQ
-320 INGNILTGYASEVT
+320 INGNILTGYASKVT
-334 PADKASSATANSLV
+334 PTDKSAAGALV
-348 ATDVKY
+348 AADVKY
-354 NTEELSSAKVPFGE
+354 NAEELSSAKVPFGE
-368 TVTLEFDGAKAYDAY
+368 TVTLEFDGTKAYDAY

-414 KTVKFT
+414 KTVEFT

-425 FKGETGTTFDITVNF
+425 FKGETGSAFDITVTF
-440 EGATVDPEA
+440 KGATVDPEA

-496 DGKAVATADQDAA
+496 DGKAVTADQSTA
-509 NGKFAFAMDQVTYYS
+509 NGKFAFAMTQVKYYS

-536 TPINTADNLKKVKYA
+536 TAINTADNLKKVKYA
-551 VFAHTDYQA
+551 VFAHSDYQA

-571 KFADASGNELKKVVA
+571 KFVDGENELKKVVA

-609 KTVLNALLVGSSD
+609 KTVLNALLVGSTSAD
-622 ATVAKQYVMTNA
+622 AAKQYVMTNA

-639 NSGANWDNLTLTPKK
+639 NSGADWNNLTLTPKK

-661 TKVATYTTTGSILA
+661 TEVATYAKVGSILA
-675 MADALLDDNGAVR
+675 MADALLDANGAVR

-697 LVKGKKD
+697 LVKGKTD

-731 KVADLNV
+731 KVVDLNV

-743 GTGTIA
+743 GKGTIA
-749 KVDGAAGKEAG
+749 KVAGDAGKEAG

-770 AVSNAM
+770 AVSEDM
-776 TLFGV
+776 ELFGAT
-781 KNTDINT
+781 N
-788 DDKFTFVVKGE
+788 DKFTFVVKGD

-804 ATAKLSADGIA
+804 ATATLSDAGIA
-815 LEGMTYAPNYSATLE
+815 LTGMSYGPNYSATLE
-830 MTVTALSGIKT
+830 MTVTALNGIKT
-841 RHYKIFCVNGI
+841 TITLPMTIKKP
-852 YGIQV
+852 

>member
-86 SAAAGSKVV
+86 SAATGSKVV

-193 NVDNGA
+193 NVGNGA
-199 VEPAPAYALNYGVAT
+199 VEPTPAYALNYGVAT

-334 PADKASSATANSLV
+334 PADQASSATATSLQ
-348 ATDVKY
+348 ADDVKY
-354 NTEELSSAKVPFGE
+354 NTEELSSAKVPFGK
-368 TVTLEFDGAKAYDAY
+368 TVTLEFDGTKAYDAY

-390 ALELAGVTIDGKT
+390 ELELAGVTIDGKT

-414 KTVKFT
+414 KTVEFT

-425 FKGETGTTFDITVNF
+425 FKGETGTAFDITVNF

-496 DGKAVATADQDAA
+496 DGKAVTADQSTA
-509 NGKFAFAMDQVTYYS
+509 NGKFAS
-524 DLNADGTPKTEV
+524 
-536 TPINTADNLKKVKYA
+536 
-551 VFAHTDYQA
+551 
-560 TAAPGAYVLNM
+560 
-571 KFADASGNELKKVVA
+571 
-586 PVTISV
+586 
-592 PTFTDLFTK
+592 
-601 VTSVWNAD
+601 
-609 KTVLNALLVGSSD
+609 
-622 ATVAKQYVMTNA
+622 
-634 FKSVE
+634 
-639 NSGANWDNLTLTPKK
+639 
-654 MSISGTP
+654 
-661 TKVATYTTTGSILA
+661 
-675 MADALLDDNGAVR
+675 
-688 GNVTVDGTY
+688 
-697 LVKGKKD
+697 
-704 LKVEVPAFAVNF
+704 
-716 MSPFNDAVLNFYKGG
+716 
-731 KVADLNV
+731 
-738 AIASD
+738 
-743 GTGTIA
+743 
-749 KVDGAAGKEAG
+749 
-760 LQLVASSEKV
+760 
-770 AVSNAM
+770 
-776 TLFGV
+776 
-781 KNTDINT
+781 
-788 DDKFTFVVKGE
+788 
-799 GVPAG
+799 
-804 ATAKLSADGIA
+804 
-815 LEGMTYAPNYSATLE
+815 
-830 MTVTALSGIKT
+830 
-841 RHYKIFCVNGI
+841 
-852 YGIQV
+852 

>member
-716 MSPFNDAVLNFYKGG
+716 MSPFNDAVFNFYKGG

-830 MTVTALSGIKT
+830 MTVTALNGIKT
-841 RHYKIFCVNGI
+841 TITLPMTINKP
-852 YGIQV
+852 

>member
-116 GEGEEAVDMTPY
+116 GEGEETVDMTPY

-193 NVDNGA
+193 DVTSGA
-199 VEPAPAYALNYGVAT
+199 VETDPEYALNYGVAT

-295 DETVTDKTIADAFKV
+295 DETVTDKTIADAFKA
-310 ETDNYAYALQ
+310 ETNNYAYALQ
-320 INGNILTGYASEVT
+320 INGNILTGYASKVT
-334 PADKASSATANSLV
+334 PTDKSAAGALV
-348 ATDVKY
+348 ADDVKY
-354 NTEELSSAKVPFGE
+354 NADELSSAKVPFGE

-390 ALELAGVTIDGKT
+390 ELELAGVTIDGKT

-425 FKGETGTTFDITVNF
+425 FKGETGTAFDITVNF

-485 AVTPTWNVISI
+485 AVTSTWNVISI
-496 DGKAVATADQDAA
+496 DGKAVATTDQSTA
-509 NGKFAFAMDQVTYYS
+509 NGKFAFAMTQVKYYS
-524 DLNADGTPKTEV
+524 DLKADGTPKTEV
-536 TPINTADNLKKVKYA
+536 TAIDNADTLKKVKYA
-551 VFAHTDYQA
+551 VFANTDYQT

-571 KFADASGNELKKVVA
+571 TFVEGKNELKKVVA

-609 KTVLNALLVGSSD
+609 KTVLNALLVGSTD

-639 NSGANWDNLTLTPKK
+639 NSGADWNNLTLTPKE

-661 TKVATYTTTGSILA
+661 TKVATYTVSGSILA

-743 GTGTIA
+743 GKGTIA
-749 KVDGAAGKEAG
+749 KVEGAAGKEAG

-770 AVSNAM
+770 AVSDAM
-776 TLFGV
+776 TLFGAT
-781 KNTDINT
+781 N
-788 DDKFTFVVKGE
+788 DKFTFVVKGE

-804 ATAKLSADGIA
+804 ATAKLSDAGIA

-830 MTVTALSGIKT
+830 MTVTALNGIKT
-841 RHYKIFCVNGI
+841 TITLPMTINKP
-852 YGIQV
+852 

>member
-193 NVDNGA
+193 DVTSGD
-199 VEPAPAYALNYGVAT
+199 VETDPEYALNYGVAT
-214 KDNAKWD
+214 TDNAEWD
-221 GPKGAITKDQ
+221 GPKGAITEDQ

-295 DETVTDKTIADAFKV
+295 DETVTDKTIADAFKA
-310 ETDNYAYALQ
+310 ETGNYAYALQ
-320 INGNILTGYASEVT
+320 INGNILTGYASKVT
-334 PADKASSATANSLV
+334 PTDKSAAGALV
-348 ATDVKY
+348 ADDVKY

-368 TVTLEFDGAKAYDAY
+368 TVTLEFDGTKAYDAY

-390 ALELAGVTIDGKT
+390 ELELAGVTIDGKT

-425 FKGETGTTFDITVNF
+425 FKGETGSAFDITVNF

-485 AVTPTWNVISI
+485 TVTPTWNVISI
-496 DGKAVATADQDAA
+496 DGKAVATADQSTA
-509 NGKFAFAMDQVTYYS
+509 NGKFAFTMDQVKYYS

-536 TPINTADNLKKVKYA
+536 TSINTADNLKKVKYA
-551 VFAHTDYQA
+551 VFAHSDYQA

-571 KFADASGNELKKVVA
+571 TFVDGENELKKVVA

-639 NSGANWDNLTLTPKK
+639 NSGADWDNLTLTPKQ

-661 TKVATYTTTGSILA
+661 TDVATYTVSGSILA
-675 MADALLDDNGAVR
+675 MADDLLDANGAVR

-697 LVKGKKD
+697 LVKGKAS

-738 AIASD
+738 AIASN

-749 KVDGAAGKEAG
+749 KVEGAAGKEAG
-760 LQLVASSEKV
+760 LQLVVSSEKV
-770 AVSNAM
+770 AVSDAM
-776 TLFGV
+776 ELFGA
-781 KNTDINT
+781 KAGES
-788 DDKFTFVVKGE
+788 KFTFVVKGD

-804 ATAKLSADGIA
+804 ATATLSADGIA

-830 MTVTALSGIKT
+830 MTVTALNGIKT
-841 RHYKIFCVNGI
+841 TITLPMTINKP
-852 YGIQV
+852 

>member
-25 CKDYDDDIDEIN
+25 CKDYDDDIDAIN

-193 NVDNGA
+193 DVTSGA
-199 VEPAPAYALNYGVAT
+199 VETDPEYALNYGVAT

-295 DETVTDKTIADAFKV
+295 DETVTDKTIADAFKA

-334 PADKASSATANSLV
+334 PADKASSATATSLTD
-348 ATDVKY
+348 TDVKY
-354 NTEELSSAKVPFGE
+354 NAKVLSGNKVPFGK
-368 TVTLEFDGAKAYDAY
+368 TVTLEFDGTKAYDAY

-390 ALELAGVTIDGKT
+390 ELELAGVTIDGKT

-414 KTVKFT
+414 KTVQFT

-496 DGKAVATADQDAA
+496 DGKAVATTDQSTA
-509 NGKFAFAMDQVTYYS
+509 NGKFAFAMDQVKYYS
-524 DLNADGTPKTEV
+524 DLKADGTPKTEV
-536 TPINTADNLKKVKYA
+536 TSINTADNLKKVKYA
-551 VFAHTDYQA
+551 VFAHSDYQA

-571 KFADASGNELKKVVA
+571 TFVDGENELKKVVA

-622 ATVAKQYVMTNA
+622 ATAAKQYVMTNA
-634 FKSVE
+634 FKAVE
-639 NSGANWDNLTLTPKK
+639 NSGADWDNLTLTPKQ

-661 TKVATYTTTGSILA
+661 TKVATYTVSGSILA
-675 MADALLDDNGAVR
+675 MADALLDANGAVR

-697 LVKGKKD
+697 LVGNKAG

-776 TLFGV
+776 ELFGA
-781 KNTDINT
+781 T

-804 ATAKLSADGIA
+804 ATAKLSDGGIA
-815 LEGMTYAPNYSATLE
+815 LTGMTYAPNYSATLE
-830 MTVTALSGIKT
+830 MTVTALNGIKT
-841 RHYKIFCVNGI
+841 TITLPMTINKP
-852 YGIQV
+852 

>member
-116 GEGEEAVDMTPY
+116 GEGEEAGDMTPY

-193 NVDNGA
+193 DVTSGA

-214 KDNAKWD
+214 KDNAEWD

-295 DETVTDKTIADAFKV
+295 DETVTDKTIADAFKA
-310 ETDNYAYALQ
+310 ETGDYAYALQ

-334 PADKASSATANSLV
+334 PADKGTSAGLTDLQA
-348 ATDVKY
+348 ADVKY
-354 NTEELSSAKVPFGE
+354 NAEKLSSAKVPFGE

-414 KTVKFT
+414 KTVQFT

-496 DGKAVATADQDAA
+496 DGKAVATTDQSTA
-509 NGKFAFAMDQVTYYS
+509 NGKFAFAMTQVKYYS
-524 DLNADGTPKTEV
+524 DLKADGTPKTEV
-536 TPINTADNLKKVKYA
+536 TSINTADNLKKVKYA
-551 VFAHTDYQA
+551 VFAHSDYQA

-571 KFADASGNELKKVVA
+571 TFVDGENELKKVVA

-609 KTVLNALLVGSSD
+609 KTVLNALLVGSTS
-622 ATVAKQYVMTNA
+622 AVAKQYVMTNA

-639 NSGANWDNLTLTPKK
+639 NSGADWDNLTLTPKE

-661 TKVATYTTTGSILA
+661 TEVATYTVSGSILA

-697 LVKGKKD
+697 LVKGKTD

-776 TLFGV
+776 ELFGV
-781 KNTDINT
+781 KNTDANT

-804 ATAKLSADGIA
+804 AKAKLSDGGIA
-815 LEGMTYAPNYSATLE
+815 LTGMTYAPNYSATLE
-830 MTVTALSGIKT
+830 MTVEALNGIKT
-841 RHYKIFCVNGI
+841 TITLPMTINKP
-852 YGIQV
+852 

>member
-14 LMVSSTGTFVS
+14 LMVSLTGTFVS

-193 NVDNGA
+193 NVDDGA
-199 VEPAPAYALNYGVAT
+199 VEPTPAYALNYGVAT
-214 KDNAKWD
+214 KDNAEWD

-295 DETVTDKTIADAFKV
+295 DETVTDKTIADAFKA
-310 ETDNYAYALQ
+310 ETGDYAYALQ
-320 INGNILTGYASEVT
+320 INGNILTGYASKVT
-334 PADKASSATANSLV
+334 PTDKSAAGALV
-348 ATDVKY
+348 AADVKY
-354 NTEELSSAKVPFGE
+354 NAEELSSAKVPFGE
-368 TVTLEFDGAKAYDAY
+368 TVTLEFDGTKAYDAY

-414 KTVKFT
+414 KTVEFT

-425 FKGETGTTFDITVNF
+425 FKGETGSAFDITVTF
-440 EGATVDPEA
+440 KGATVDPEA

-496 DGKAVATADQDAA
+496 DGKAVTADQSTA
-509 NGKFAFAMDQVTYYS
+509 NGKFAFAMTQVKYYS

-536 TPINTADNLKKVKYA
+536 TAINTADNLKKVKYA
-551 VFAHTDYQA
+551 VFAHSDYQA

-571 KFADASGNELKKVVA
+571 KFVDGENELKKVVA

-609 KTVLNALLVGSSD
+609 KTVLNALLVGSTSAD
-622 ATVAKQYVMTNA
+622 AAKQYVMTNA

-639 NSGANWDNLTLTPKK
+639 NSGADWNNLTLTPKK

-661 TKVATYTTTGSILA
+661 TEVATYAKVGSILA
-675 MADALLDDNGAVR
+675 MADALLDANGAVR
-688 GNVTVDGTY
+688 GNITVDGTY
-697 LVKGKKD
+697 LVKGKTD

-731 KVADLNV
+731 KVVDLNV

-743 GTGTIA
+743 GKGTIA
-749 KVDGAAGKEAG
+749 KVAGDAGKEAG

-770 AVSNAM
+770 AVSEDM
-776 TLFGV
+776 ELFGAT
-781 KNTDINT
+781 N
-788 DDKFTFVVKGE
+788 DKFTFVVKGD

-804 ATAKLSADGIA
+804 ATATLSDAGIA
-815 LEGMTYAPNYSATLE
+815 LTGMSYGPNYSATLE
-830 MTVTALSGIKT
+830 MTVTALNGIKT
-841 RHYKIFCVNGI
+841 TITLPMTINKP
-852 YGIQV
+852 

>member
-14 LMVSSTGTFVS
+14 LMVSLTGTFVS
-25 CKDYDDDIDEIN
+25 CKDYDDDIDAIN

-193 NVDNGA
+193 NVDDGA
-199 VEPAPAYALNYGVAT
+199 VEPTPAYALNYGVAT
-214 KDNAKWD
+214 KDNAEWD

-295 DETVTDKTIADAFKV
+295 DETVTDKTIADAFKA
-310 ETDNYAYALQ
+310 ETGDYAYALQ
-320 INGNILTGYASEVT
+320 INGNILTGYASKVT
-334 PADKASSATANSLV
+334 PTDKSAAGALV
-348 ATDVKY
+348 AADVKY
-354 NTEELSSAKVPFGE
+354 NAEELSSAKVPFGE
-368 TVTLEFDGAKAYDAY
+368 TVTLEFDGTKAYDAY

-414 KTVKFT
+414 KTVEFT

-425 FKGETGTTFDITVNF
+425 FKGETGSAFDITVTF
-440 EGATVDPEA
+440 KGATVDPEA

-496 DGKAVATADQDAA
+496 DGKAVTADQSTA
-509 NGKFAFAMDQVTYYS
+509 NGKFAFAMTQVKYYS

-536 TPINTADNLKKVKYA
+536 TAINTADNLKKVKYA
-551 VFAHTDYQA
+551 VFAHSDYQA

-571 KFADASGNELKKVVA
+571 KFVDGENELKKVVA

-609 KTVLNALLVGSSD
+609 KTVLNALLVGSTSAD
-622 ATVAKQYVMTNA
+622 AAKQYVMTNA

-639 NSGANWDNLTLTPKK
+639 NSGADWNNLTLTPKK

-661 TKVATYTTTGSILA
+661 TEVATYAKVGSILA
-675 MADALLDDNGAVR
+675 MADALLDANGAVR

-697 LVKGKKD
+697 LVKGKTD

-731 KVADLNV
+731 KVVDLNV

-743 GTGTIA
+743 GKGTIA
-749 KVDGAAGKEAG
+749 KVAGDAGKEAG

-770 AVSNAM
+770 AVSEDM
-776 TLFGV
+776 ELFGAT
-781 KNTDINT
+781 N
-788 DDKFTFVVKGE
+788 DKFTFVVKGD

-804 ATAKLSADGIA
+804 ATATLSDAGIA
-815 LEGMTYAPNYSATLE
+815 LTGMSYGPNYSATLE
-830 MTVTALSGIKT
+830 MTVTALNGIKT
-841 RHYKIFCVNGI
+841 TITLPMTINKP
-852 YGIQV
+852 

>member
-193 NVDNGA
+193 NVDDGA
-199 VEPAPAYALNYGVAT
+199 VEPTPAYALNYGVAT
-214 KDNAKWD
+214 KDNAEWD

-320 INGNILTGYASEVT
+320 INGNILTGYASKVT
-334 PADKASSATANSLV
+334 PTDKSAAGVLV
-348 ATDVKY
+348 AADVKY
-354 NTEELSSAKVPFGE
+354 NAEELSSAKVPFGE
-368 TVTLEFDGAKAYDAY
+368 TVTLEFDGTKAYDAY

-390 ALELAGVTIDGKT
+390 ELELAGVTIDGKT

-425 FKGETGTTFDITVNF
+425 FKGETGTAFDITVNF

-509 NGKFAFAMDQVTYYS
+509 NGKFAFTMDQVKYYS

-536 TPINTADNLKKVKYA
+536 TDIDNADNLKKVKYA
-551 VFAHTDYQA
+551 VFANTDYQT

-571 KFADASGNELKKVVA
+571 TFVDGENELKKVVA

-609 KTVLNALLVGSSD
+609 KTVLNALLVGSTSAD
-622 ATVAKQYVMTNA
+622 VAKQYVMTNA

-639 NSGANWDNLTLTPKK
+639 NSGANWNNLTLTPKQ

-661 TKVATYTTTGSILA
+661 TDVATYAKVGSILA
-675 MADALLDDNGAVR
+675 MDDDLLDANGAVR

-697 LVKGKKD
+697 LVKGKKG

-731 KVADLNV
+731 KVVDLNV

-743 GTGTIA
+743 GKGTIA
-749 KVDGAAGKEAG
+749 KVAGDAGKEAG

-776 TLFGV
+776 TLFGAT
-781 KNTDINT
+781 N
-788 DDKFTFVVKGE
+788 DKFTFVVKGD

-804 ATAKLSADGIA
+804 ATATLSDAGIA
-815 LEGMTYAPNYSATLE
+815 LTGMSYAPNYSATLE
-830 MTVTALSGIKT
+830 MTVEALNGIKT
-841 RHYKIFCVNGI
+841 TITLPMTINKP
-852 YGIQV
+852 